1 MPPIKLPSLA
11 AADSVGILY
20 ALLPGLVTFLVSRAL
35 TERAKKIE
43 ATEAVLYG
51 LAYTLLVHAAWSLLA
66 MTRVAAVP
74 AAAAEPLI
82 AVVLGVLI
90 AWVSNAGWLYR
101 LLRWIGVTRETSSSS
116 VWITAFEEATREGI
130 EYAVLYL
137 NDGRR
142 LYGNVR
148 GVSDEPADG
157 HVLLGAHRWLDGE
170 PSNDGAMQG
179 GFLVVKHLDILLV
192 EFVPTVRRTI
202 HA

>member
-1 MPPIKLPSLA
+1 MKLPSPA
-11 AADSVGILY
+11 SVDSVGILY

-35 TERAKKIE
+35 TERSKKIE

-101 LLRWIGVTRETSSSS
+101 LLRWIGVTRET
-116 VWITAFEEATREGI
+116 
-130 EYAVLYL
+130 
-137 NDGRR
+137 
-142 LYGNVR
+142 
-148 GVSDEPADG
+148 
-157 HVLLGAHRWLDGE
+157 
-170 PSNDGAMQG
+170 
-179 GFLVVKHLDILLV
+179 
-192 EFVPTVRRTI
+192 
-202 HA
+202 